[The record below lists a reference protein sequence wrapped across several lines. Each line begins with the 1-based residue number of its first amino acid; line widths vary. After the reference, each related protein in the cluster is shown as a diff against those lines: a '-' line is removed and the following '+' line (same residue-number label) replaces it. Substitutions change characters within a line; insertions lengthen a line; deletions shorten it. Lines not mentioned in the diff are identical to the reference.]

1 MSIYRYI
8 LKRVLM
14 MLPVLLAVTI
24 IVFSILH
31 LVPGDPV
38 YIALGE
44 MASQEAYDRLHT
56 ELGLDKPLYIQ
67 YLSFLGQLFRLDL
80 GKSIIYREDVTKL
93 LAAKLPNTLQLTAS
107 ALLLSYVL
115 AVPLGILAAVK
126 RNTIIDYLSMG
137 LAIAG
142 VSVPS
147 FWLGFLLISVF
158 SVQLQWF
165 PIAGYGG
172 IKYLVLPAVTLG
184 FGAAA
189 QVARMTRSS
198 LLEVI
203 NQDYIQTA
211 KAKGLRYEIVIIK
224 HALKNALIP
233 IVTLLGLRIGWLI
246 GGAVVI
252 EIVFLRP
259 GVGRMLVNAI
269 SMRDFPVVQ
278 GVTLILAITVILGNL
293 LADILYAVINPKVHY

>member
-1 MSIYRYI
+1 
-8 LKRVLM
+8 M

-44 MASQEAYDRLHT
+44 MASEEAYDRMYS
-56 ELGLDKPLYIQ
+56 ELGLDRPLVSQ
-67 YLSFLGQLFRLDL
+67 YFSFLGQLLRLDL
-80 GKSIIYREDVTKL
+80 GRSIIYREDVTKL
-93 LAAKLPNTLQLTAS
+93 LAAKLPNTLQLTAT
-107 ALLLSYVL
+107 ALLLSYLL

-147 FWLGFLLISVF
+147 FWLGFLLISLF
-158 SVQLQWF
+158 SVHLQWF

-211 KAKGLRYEIVIIK
+211 KAKGLRYGIVIIK

-269 SMRDFPVVQ
+269 YMRDFPVVQ
-278 GVTLILAITVILGNL
+278 GVTLILAVTVILGNL
-293 LADILYAVINPKVHY
+293 LADILYAAINPKVHY

>member
-44 MASQEAYDRLHT
+44 MASQEAYDRMHT
-56 ELGLDKPLYIQ
+56 ELGLDRPLVSQ
-67 YLSFLGQLFRLDL
+67 YFSFLGQLLRFDL
-80 GKSIIYREDVTKL
+80 GRSIIYREDVIKL
-93 LAAKLPNTLQLTAS
+93 LAAKLPNTLQLTVS
-107 ALLLSYVL
+107 ALLLSYLL

-142 VSVPS
+142 VSIPS

-158 SVQLQWF
+158 SVHLHWF

-211 KAKGLRYEIVIIK
+211 KAKGLRYGIVIIK

-269 SMRDFPVVQ
+269 YMRDFPVVQ

>member
-1 MSIYRYI
+1 VR
-8 LKRVLM
+8 L
-14 MLPVLLAVTI
+14 
-24 IVFSILH
+24 
-31 LVPGDPV
+31 
-38 YIALGE
+38 ALGE
-44 MASQEAYDRLHT
+44 MASEQAYDRMRA

-67 YLSFLGQLFRLDL
+67 YFSFLGRLIRLDL
-80 GKSIIYREDVTKL
+80 GKSVIYREDVTKL
-93 LAAKLPNTLQLTAS
+93 LAGKLLNTLELTGS
-107 ALLLSYVL
+107 ALILSYL
-115 AVPLGILAAVK
+115 FAVPLGVLAAVK
-126 RNTIIDYLSMG
+126 RNTVIDYLSMG
-137 LAIAG
+137 IAIAG
-142 VSVPS
+142 VSIPS
-147 FWLGFLLISVF
+147 FWLGFLLISLF
-158 SVQLQWF
+158 AIQLQWF

-184 FGAAA
+184 FGGAA

-211 KAKGLRYEIVIIK
+211 KAKGLRYGTVITK

-269 SMRDFPVVQ
+269 YMRDFPIVQ

-293 LADILYAVINPKVHY
+293 LADILYAVVNPKVHY

>member
-1 MSIYRYI
+1 MI
-8 LKRVLM
+8 
-14 MLPVLLAVTI
+14 PVLLAVTI

-38 YIALGE
+38 HLALGE
-44 MASQEAYDRLHT
+44 MASQQAYDRMRA

-67 YLSFLGQLFRLDL
+67 YFSFLGRLIRLDL
-80 GKSIIYREDVTKL
+80 GKSVIYREDVTKL
-93 LAAKLPNTLQLTAS
+93 LAGKLLNTLELTGS
-107 ALLLSYVL
+107 ALILSYFC
-115 AVPLGILAAVK
+115 AVPLGV
-126 RNTIIDYLSMG
+126 
-137 LAIAG
+137 LAI
-142 VSVPS
+142 
-147 FWLGFLLISVF
+147 
-158 SVQLQWF
+158 QLHWF

-172 IKYLVLPAVTLG
+172 IKYLVLPALTLG
-184 FGAAA
+184 FGGAA

-203 NQDYIQTA
+203 NQDYILTA
-211 KAKGLRYEIVIIK
+211 KAKGLRYGTVITK
-224 HALKNALIP
+224 HALRNALIP

-259 GVGRMLVNAI
+259 GVGRLLVSAI
-269 SMRDFPVVQ
+269 YMRDFPIVQ

-293 LADILYAVINPKVHY
+293 LADILYAVVNPKVHY